1 MANMSGILSRK
12 ASASAVQDPNEKD
25 VLCDGHGK
33 THLNHKGNITFRNLI
48 DENAHK
54 FKTKA
59 STKTDRNANK
69 KLVVDI
75 IGKLGRFLV
84 PKTRNPLTWCEMK
97 GIKVKD
103 KVRQALRD
111 KLNPK
116 KTPETKREK
125 RTTEESIRGNPSK
138 KNRGTPPVSSLS
150 SHVDIFDLTILLDG
164 QQLNFLEQNAFRITW
179 CNLDS
184 VARA

>member
-1 MANMSGILSRK
+1 MANMSGTLSRK
-12 ASASAVQDPNEKD
+12 AYASAVQGPNEKD

-33 THLNHKGNITFRNLI
+33 THLNHKGNIAFRNLI

-59 STKTDRNANK
+59 STKTDRDANR

-75 IGKLGRFLV
+75 IGKLGRFLA
-84 PKTRNPLTWCEMK
+84 PKTRNPLTWREMEE
-97 GIKVKD
+97 IKVKD

-125 RTTEESIRGNPSK
+125 RTTEEFTKENPSK
-138 KNRGTPPVSSLS
+138 RNRGTPQRVRCHL
-150 SHVDIFDLTILLDG
+150 HVVI
-164 QQLNFLEQNAFRITW
+164 
-179 CNLDS
+179 
-184 VARA
+184 AR